1 MFVKV
6 CTGLLKFRNLDE
18 SPGLPVPQC
27 LNLRIRREHRDVVSS
42 VRSQRPWKGQ
52 ATHAVA
58 IPASDRITERSHTPP
73 MSLLRVNA
81 RLLYGRPSSGGECE
95 WSFCALF
102 TRAGIL
108 AARPS

>member
-6 CTGLLKFRNLDE
+6 YTGLLKFRNLDE

-42 VRSQRPWKGQ
+42 VRLQRPWKGQ

-58 IPASDRITERSHTPP
+58 IPASDRTTERSHCADIVVACERPIT
-73 MSLLRVNA
+73 LRA
-81 RLLYGRPSSGGECE
+81 S
-95 WSFCALF
+95 
-102 TRAGIL
+102 
-108 AARPS
+108 